1 MATPVQLLIRYGTIV
16 FVIGFLLVSTWN
28 AFRIGIS
35 GIYDAMAETEIDQW
49 SKAIEKIED
58 NRNRVE
64 SYLSIS
70 HKFNSGNPSTSMNL
84 GRFYEF
90 RALDKLQNRKENLQ
104 SALHHYTQA
113 SKLRPVGSVS
123 WAIIAEVKSQL
134 GELDPE
140 FEEALVQ
147 SVRLGP
153 WEPLAQILVVRTGLR
168 NWAQLS
174 GQMRELVRDTA
185 IRGMLSRA
193 PGRRNTMAA
202 ILEKQNFLPMVC
214 PYLPNSD
221 QFSRFCKNT

>member
-1 MATPVQLLIRYGTIV
+1 
-16 FVIGFLLVSTWN
+16 
-28 AFRIGIS
+28 
-35 GIYDAMAETEIDQW
+35 MAETEIDQW
-49 SKAIEKIED
+49 PKATEKIEGD
-58 NRNRVE
+58 GNRIE
-64 SYLSIS
+64 SYLYTSYQ
-70 HKFNSGNPSTSMNL
+70 FNSGNPSTSINL

-113 SKLRPVGSVS
+113 SKLRPVGPVS

-134 GELDPE
+134 GELDLE

-153 WEPLAQILVVRTGLR
+153 WEPLAQTLVVRTGLR

-202 ILEKQNFLPMVC
+202 ILEKQNSLPMVC

-221 QFSRFCKNT
+221 QFSRFCKNI